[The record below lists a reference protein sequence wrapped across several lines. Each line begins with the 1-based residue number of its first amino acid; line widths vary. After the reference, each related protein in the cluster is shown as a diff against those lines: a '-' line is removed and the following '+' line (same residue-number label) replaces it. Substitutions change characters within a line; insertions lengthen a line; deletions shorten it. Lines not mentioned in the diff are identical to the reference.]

1 MIEAVSS
8 ERLGLPNPMLST
20 GSPQMPLGLIHTRI
34 SVEDQPGEE
43 VAVQMYL
50 TDSLPNG
57 SLWYETD
64 SATGTMRDASAYAQV
79 STDRKSVTL
88 TVRDGG
94 PGDADGI
101 ANGIIVTASGAGC
114 QVNLCGLY
122 WSSEGWANGP
132 ALLSLLPGICAT

>member
-1 MIEAVSS
+1 
-8 ERLGLPNPMLST
+8 
-20 GSPQMPLGLIHTRI
+20 MPLGLIHTRI
-34 SVEDQPGEE
+34 SVDQPGEE

-64 SATGTMRDASAYAQV
+64 SATGTMRDASAYARV

-94 PGDADGI
+94 PAMQTGSP
-101 ANGIIVTASGAGC
+101 TAS
-114 QVNLCGLY
+114 
-122 WSSEGWANGP
+122 S
-132 ALLSLLPGICAT
+132 